1 MSSRLSYHQKNQ
13 KKNRETITGILS
25 GRSRFAKTKKSEEI
39 STSAAAAAETSTT
52 STSRPTT
59 STVPMS
65 RPTSRPPTPRQ
76 VSPQPP
82 SPHVIISGGP
92 PSPHVIIS
100 GGPPS
105 PSQTTPASTSRK
117 RRKTTT
123 GVAEIGDDGKSSNF
137 EILRNILNIQTNV
150 FTNLDDDYPLTRKE
164 AKVFFNELKKE
175 ISDVRKLLEISGVG
189 DYATDETFIKVNII
203 CEIS

>member
-65 RPTSRPPTPRQ
+65 RPTSRPPTSRQ
-76 VSPQPP
+76 VSPQ
-82 SPHVIISGGP
+82 P

-123 GVAEIGDDGKSSNF
+123 RVAEIGDDGKSSNF